1 MVPPG
6 DRDRDRA
13 EVERLLG
20 RPARGAFTVVVR
32 HDDGSPLVIRNAPL
46 LDDGTPMP
54 TLYWLVGEPER
65 TWMGRLEA
73 SGGVDEAE
81 AAVDPAELAAA
92 HERYRAERDADLPA
106 RHTGPTP
113 FGGVAGTRRGVKCL
127 HAHYAWFLAG
137 GDDPVGRWIDD
148 RLRADGTLPAAI
160 ADAGGGA
167 GVRPG
172 RDVAAAGGADGPA
185 RPPPTG
191 PLRCRPSVDA
201 VNFPGMSAIAALD
214 LGTNSTR
221 VLIARPSDAPS
232 GLETLLRRNTITRL
246 GQGVDASGEL
256 APEAIERTL
265 AALRDYR
272 RELDRH
278 GVERMRMAATSA
290 ARDATNRDAL
300 FDGVEEIVGIRPE
313 LISGEE
319 EGRLSFLGATRE
331 LDPALGP
338 FLVVDIGGGSTEFIA
353 GRSGDEVYEVDGVV
367 SVDVGCVRLT
377 EKFLLHDPPQPEELS
392 ASISLVDTYLEDVR
406 RDVSGVSEART
417 LVGVA
422 GTITTVAAIEIGL
435 AAYDRDRIHHFH
447 LTRDAAEDVFRT
459 LATESRADRL
469 HNPGLEEAR
478 ADVIVGG
485 CCVLVSILRRFGFDE
500 LIVSESDILDGL
512 ALSLV

>member
-1 MVPPG
+1 MSSS
-6 DRDRDRA
+6 DRERDRA

-65 TWMGRLEA
+65 SRMGRLEA
-73 SGGVDEAE
+73 AGGVDAAE

-106 RHTGPTP
+106 GHTGPAP
-113 FGGVAGTRRGVKCL
+113 FGGVGGTRRGVKCL

-137 GDDPVGRWIDD
+137 GDDPVGRWIDE
-148 RLRADGTLPAAI
+148 RLREQ
-160 ADAGGGA
+160 GA
-167 GVRPG
+167 GERG
-172 RDVAAAGGADGPA
+172 VASAGTASS
-185 RPPPTG
+185 RPPRWGVAGAGTTG
-191 PLRCRPSVDA
+191 SV
-201 VNFPGMSAIAALD
+201 GSMSAIAALD

-221 VLIARPSDAPS
+221 VLIARPGDAPG
-232 GLETLLRRNTITRL
+232 GLEALLRRNTITRL

-265 AALRDYR
+265 AALRSYR
-272 RELDRH
+272 TDLDRH
-278 GVERMRMAATSA
+278 GVERVRVAATSA
-290 ARDATNRDAL
+290 ARDASNRDVL
-300 FDGVEEIVGIRPE
+300 FDGVEQIIGARPE
-313 LISGEE
+313 LISGAA
-319 EGRLSFLGATRE
+319 EGRLSFTGATRE

-338 FLVVDIGGGSTEFIA
+338 FLVVDIGGGSTEFIV
-353 GRSGDEVYEVDGVV
+353 GGSGDAVHDVDGVV

-377 EKFLLHDPPQPEELS
+377 EKFLLHDPPQAEELS

-406 RDVSGVSEART
+406 RDLPAVGDART

-435 AAYDRDRIHHFH
+435 ATYDRDRIHHFH

-459 LATESRADRL
+459 LATEARADRL

-485 CCVLVSILRRFGFDE
+485 CCVLVAILRRFGFDE
-500 LIVSESDILDGL
+500 LIVSEADILDGL